1 MNRSPLRIIIGLLA
15 SAGLVLGSAGMAQA
29 IVPAGGMGQPTLHN
43 AGKPIWGTL
52 QNLPGIGATEFTYVG
67 PTMAPTIEA
76 YYAGQHAAD
85 LKAMAKKARQ
95 FLRAQLEQRCGGDPR
110 ACKAMVVFDIDETLF
125 NNYSYWAAQTPP
137 FSLDDTAWETYVA
150 DCDASVNGPVFNF
163 YRLAQDTG
171 VKVAVIT
178 GRPDSQSA
186 ITKGCLRE
194 KGITGWTAYIGK
206 PDNSTQTASVFKAQA
221 RASLQKKGFTI
232 LVSVGD
238 QISDM
243 AGGHLGGGIWL
254 PNPMYYIP

>member
-1 MNRSPLRIIIGLLA
+1 MNRTMRRVA
-15 SAGLVLGSAGMAQA
+15 VAA
-29 IVPAGGMGQPTLHN
+29 IVAMAAALGTALPAHAAFPADALGQPTLHN

-52 QNLPGIGATEFTYVG
+52 QNLPGIGAAEFTYVG

-76 YYAGQHAAD
+76 YYARQHAVD
-85 LKAMAKKARQ
+85 VKAMAKKARLL
-95 FLRAQLEQRCGGDPR
+95 LRDQLARRCDGDPR

-125 NNYSYWAAQTPP
+125 NNYSYWANQTPP
-137 FSLDDTAWETYVA
+137 FSLDDTNWTTYVQN
-150 DCDASVNGPVFNF
+150 CDTSVNGPVRDF
-163 YRLAQDTG
+163 YRLAQDRG
-171 VKVAVIT
+171 FKVAVIT
-178 GRPDSQSA
+178 GRPVSETS
-186 ITKGCLRE
+186 ITKDCLRE

-206 PDNSTQTASVFKAQA
+206 PDSSTQTASVFKAQA

-254 PNPMYYIP
+254 PNPIYFIP